1 MKSASNIAKNP
12 LQGSKVRL
20 PGVVHMKA
28 DLLNSIRNVW
38 TGEGQVLKSSNKT
51 AEVCNI
57 RHRGLL
63 SCSNLRIGVNWSR
76 AWFALSHSGAI

>member
-38 TGEGQVLKSSNKT
+38 TGEGQVLKSSSKT
-51 AEVCNI
+51 AEVCSI
-57 RHRGLL
+57 RHRGPL
-63 SCSNLRIGVNWSR
+63 SCSNLGVGVNWCR
-76 AWFALSHSGAI
+76 ARLALGHPGAI